1 MNVDELKEI
10 LTVIDDL
17 LYIVIWHTDIED
29 TYNLN
34 KGTVLSYGH
43 MLKIRNGLE
52 NTITNMENVNETE

>member
-10 LTVIDDL
+10 LTVIDAL
-17 LYIVIWHTDIED
+17 LDIVVWTADIED

-34 KGTVLSYGH
+34 NGTVLSYGH

>member
-10 LTVIDDL
+10 QTVIDDL
-17 LYIVIWHTDIED
+17 LYIVILNTDIED

-34 KGTVLSYGH
+34 KGIVLSYGH

>member
-10 LTVIDDL
+10 LTVIDAL
-17 LYIVIWHTDIED
+17 LDIVVWTADIEY

-34 KGTVLSYGH
+34 KGTDLSYDH
-43 MLKIRNGLE
+43 LIKIRNGLE

>member
-29 TYNLN
+29 TYNLD

>member
-34 KGTVLSYGH
+34 NGTVLSYGH

-52 NTITNMENVNETE
+52 NTITNMENVNETK